1 MVADSVMAEGE
12 GFEPSIRVT
21 PYTDLANQRLQPL
34 GHPSAKHQSGAGNMV
49 LNGGGMAVNEA
60 VSIRMHPEPKPGTGS
75 RYGSGF
81 RPGLI
86 AGFHGFQRRFQRV
99 F

>member
-1 MVADSVMAEGE
+1 MAEGE

>member
-1 MVADSVMAEGE
+1 
-12 GFEPSIRVT
+12 
-21 PYTDLANQRLQPL
+21 
-34 GHPSAKHQSGAGNMV
+34 MV